1 MTERVLGPT
10 GGRRRK
16 RLAFFVPFLAIAALI
31 LAIAAAAG
39 PVGDASGFEDDDGN
53 LIDNAATGIDWNSFD
68 PTTWTGTAPLRL
80 SSKDALGW
88 SFNGAED
95 AQATT
100 SDTAFAG
107 GTKQDDNCATVQEGK
122 APNKDDL
129 KRIYISSKTGANG
142 HTYLNLAWVRIPQN
156 TTSPSAHIG
165 FEFNKANNGNCST
178 GGLAQRVAGDMLIV
192 YDFEGGSGDVP
203 VLTLR
208 RWVTS
213 GACEVGSNS
222 PPCWSPSTTLTA
234 GTAEA
239 RVNTG
244 ATALDTIA
252 PTDETLGINEFGEAG
267 IDLTNAGVFTAGT
280 CNSFGRAYAVSRS
293 SGSSAT
299 AQMKDLGGP
308 INFNL
313 TNCGS
318 IKIIKQT
325 DPRGLNQAFDFTSN
339 IAGGQLSCTGDATPA
354 AFALNDTGNAGK
366 TLGSSDAAQNS
377 AGNTES
383 CTNVPAGSYNVFES
397 TLDPTGFAFDSVTC
411 SASGTGTS
419 ATTDQ
424 ALRKAAITMA
434 GGGSVTCIYVN
445 KQQLGA
451 IKITKTSKKSGNGLN
466 GATFSITKGG
476 TAITGSPFTTAT
488 VGGAA
493 GVICVDNL
501 AFGVYVVTET
511 GAPSGFAIDTTS
523 GQTVTVDNNAKCS
536 DAVFGGESKAFTDT
550 PLADIQVRFKDGGS
564 GETALDG
571 AATSALTCSNA
582 TGTSNRDDT
591 AGWDDTLTVSG
602 IKVDGV
608 AVITVTCTI
617 KIDP

>member
-31 LAIAAAAG
+31 LAIGASAG
-39 PVGDASGFEDDDGN
+39 PVGIASGFEDDDGN
-53 LIDNAATGIDWNSFD
+53 LVDNTGSPPATDGIDWNAFN
-68 PTTWTGTAPLRL
+68 PTWTGTAPSRIA
-80 SSKDALGW
+80 STTASGW
-88 SFNGAED
+88 SFNGVED

-100 SDTAFAG
+100 SDSAFAG
-107 GTKQDDNCATVQEGK
+107 GTKQDDNCAAVGEGK

-129 KRIYISSKTGANG
+129 KRVYISSKTGANG

-165 FEFNKANNGNCST
+165 FEFNKANAGNCST

-192 YDFEGGSGDVP
+192 YDFEGGSGDIP

-213 GACEVGSNS
+213 GSCEVGSNS
-222 PPCWSPSTTLTA
+222 PPCWGPATTLTA

-244 ATALDTIA
+244 ATALDTVA
-252 PTDETLGINEFGEAG
+252 PSDETLGINEFGEAG

-280 CNSFGRAYAVSRS
+280 CNSFGRAFAVSRS

-299 AQMKDLGGP
+299 AQMKDLAGP

-313 TNCGS
+313 TNCGQ
-318 IKIIKQT
+318 IKIIKRT
-325 DPRGLNQAFDFTSN
+325 NPRGLNQAFGFTST
-339 IAGGQLSCTGDATPA
+339 IPAASTCVGDATPA
-354 AFALNDTGNAGK
+354 AFSLND
-366 TLGSSDAAQNS
+366 S
-377 AGNTES
+377 GNTSADNAANTED
-383 CTNVPAGSYNVFES
+383 CTNVPAGTYTVTEGA
-397 TLDPTGFAFDSVTC
+397 DPAGFAFNNYSCQV
-411 SASGTGTS
+411 SGTGTS
-419 ATTDQ
+419 TSAGASAKQ
-424 ALRKAAITMA
+424 VSITIA
-434 GGGSVTCIYVN
+434 GGGVVTCVYTN
-445 KQQLGA
+445 DQQLGA
-451 IKITKTSKKSGNGLN
+451 IKITKTSKKTGNGLN

-476 TAITGSPFTTAT
+476 TAIAGSPFTTAT
-488 VGGAA
+488 VGGTA
-493 GVICVDNL
+493 GVICVGNL
-501 AFGVYVVTET
+501 AFGDYVVTET
-511 GAPSGFAIDTTS
+511 GAPTGFAIDTAS
-523 GQTVTVDNNAKCS
+523 GQTVTVDNNASCS
-536 DAVFGGESKAFTDT
+536 DATYVGESKAFTDT

-571 AATSALTCSNA
+571 AATSALTCNNA